1 MLKKFGLGLVFVGA
15 LMFGVCTVNT
25 VLVDSVMATSHEE
38 GKKVDIAQVPEVVK
52 AAIEKETAGC
62 TIKGIVKQEADGKA
76 CYAVECVKDGVAKTL
91 KFTETGTIVIG
102 NEKKGK
108 SGSG

>member
-1 MLKKFGLGLVFVGA
+1 MLNECA
-15 LMFGVCTVNT
+15 
-25 VLVDSVMATSHEE
+25 DE
-38 GKKVDIAQVPEVVK
+38 GTKINITQVPAVVK

-91 KFTETGTIVIG
+91 KFTETGAIVTG

-108 SGSG
+108 SGSGASCC